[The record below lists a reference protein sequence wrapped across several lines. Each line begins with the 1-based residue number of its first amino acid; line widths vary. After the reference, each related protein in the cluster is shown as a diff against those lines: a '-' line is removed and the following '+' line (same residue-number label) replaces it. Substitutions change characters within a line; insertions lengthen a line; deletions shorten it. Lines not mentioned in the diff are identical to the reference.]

1 MRSKAAQTK
10 PKKLIRCTCPSGNG
24 SDGSG
29 LVGSGPNWGGGVRRT
44 KRTLGLLLCISSD
57 FAPFGIVSSALPNCK
72 EISTNST
79 ELRIDET

>member
-1 MRSKAAQTK
+1 MEVMVVA
-10 PKKLIRCTCPSGNG
+10 L
-24 SDGSG
+24 
-29 LVGSGPNWGGGVRRT
+29 LVAVPIGGGGVRRT

-72 EISTNST
+72 EISTNRTNST